1 MRKID
6 DYKKNGE
13 SNKSNEDEE
22 QLLMEAHKEV
32 TPDNRN
38 GKEKLYDKIPISLK
52 TLDIV
57 IGILVGIL
65 VIMLL
70 YFIIRRFS

>member
-6 DYKKNGE
+6 ENKKNEE
-13 SNKSNEDEE
+13 SNKGKVDEE
-22 QLLMEAHKEV
+22 QLLMEAHKV
-32 TPDNRN
+32 VAPDNRN

-57 IGILVGIL
+57 IGILVAIL
-65 VIMLL
+65 VILLL